1 MSIAN
6 FFGIKFP
13 LKNSTKGFY
22 FDLTTT
28 TKDQV
33 RSNLIHL
40 LLTKKGSRL
49 YRPDFGCNIL
59 EYLFEPADNQ
69 TFELIKTEIIDTVRT
84 NMQGINIDSVTV
96 EYEDH
101 TVSLNVLYSFN
112 NGAFLVKDVLNL
124 KI

>member
-6 FFGIKFP
+6 FLGIRFP
-13 LKNSTKGFY
+13 LKNSTKCFY

-49 YRPDFGCNIL
+49 YRPDFECNIL